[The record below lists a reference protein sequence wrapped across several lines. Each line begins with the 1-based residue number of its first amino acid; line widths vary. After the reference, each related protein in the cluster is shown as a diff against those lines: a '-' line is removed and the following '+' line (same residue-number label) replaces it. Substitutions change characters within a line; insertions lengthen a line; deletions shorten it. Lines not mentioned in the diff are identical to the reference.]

1 MPLVLNYRFTF
12 IDAEDDEEAAQ
23 GVHLRRALTPPPPR
37 PGQMSHLSEVAHSE
51 ELEVAR
57 CRDYLNGLM
66 SESGLVD
73 SGDHSAFKQMSDG
86 SKDSNDA
93 TVDAPNGASEQM
105 SVGSLGHPIA
115 CRRPCVHMMKH
126 RQCLNGSVCGYC
138 HFPHPREVKLD
149 REQRAMIHQLPY
161 GYFLRIVAEMLKTKA
176 GEVANPAIWDA
187 VHLLE
192 EEAEMAECVVAHT
205 DVKAMK
211 KLKRGLKNLNVL
223 SLLSLVKRRCQDHVC
238 EELTQIASDLRLR
251 A

>member
-23 GVHLRRALTPPPPR
+23 GVQLRRALTPPPPR
-37 PGQMSHLSEVAHSE
+37 PGHMSQLGEAAHSQV
-51 ELEVAR
+51 LEVAR

-66 SESGLVD
+66 RERGLVD
-73 SGDHSAFKQMSDG
+73 SRKHGAFRRMSDG
-86 SKDSNDA
+86 SKDFDA
-93 TVDAPNGASEQM
+93 SVDAPKGASEQM

-126 RQCLNGSVCGYC
+126 RQCPEGSVCGYC

-149 REQRAMIHQLPY
+149 RVQRAMIHQLPY
-161 GYFLRIVAEMLKTKA
+161 GSFLRIVAEMLKTKA
-176 GEVANPAIWDA
+176 PEVAKPAVWDA

-192 EEAEMAECVVAHT
+192 EEAETAECFGAQT

-211 KLKRGLKNLNVL
+211 RFKKGLKHLNVL
-223 SLLSLVKRRCQDHVC
+223 SLLSLAKRRCQDHVC
-238 EELTQIASDLRLR
+238 EKLTQIAADLRFR
-251 A
+251 V